1 MKNMR
6 GALVLMLLASAC
18 GSSLGATGSS
28 ASTQPSPTAK
38 GCEPTSYRDA
48 SGVVTANGT
57 IGILG
62 NAWISADAAMN
73 DYLVIVR
80 RGGRGDDKMALRFNS
95 VGNTAPATFVTYGVG
110 ARAQPNP
117 WGAFVFQ
124 AGWKP
129 IGFARSCWRVIADGQ
144 DTGLVLFVRP

>member
-1 MKNMR
+1 SRLLLLSAGGPSRR
-6 GALVLMLLASAC
+6 GGGAR
-18 GSSLGATGSS
+18 GSSSPAPW
-28 ASTQPSPTAK
+28 ASV
-38 GCEPTSYRDA
+38 CEPTIYRDA

-57 IGILG
+57 IGIVG

-95 VGNTAPATFVTYGVG
+95 VGNTAPATLVTYAVG

-129 IGFARSCWRVIADGQ
+129 IGF
-144 DTGLVLFVRP
+144 

>member
-1 MKNMR
+1 MR
-6 GALVLMLLASAC
+6 GALVLMLLVTAC

-28 ASTQPSPTAK
+28 APSSPSPSASV
-38 GCEPTSYRDA
+38 CEPTTYRDA

-57 IGILG
+57 IGIVG

-95 VGNTAPATFVTYGVG
+95 VGNTAPATFVTYAVG

-129 IGFARSCWRVIADGQ
+129 IGFAGSCWRLIADGD